1 MSRGVAFRF
10 IPELVHDIARVHE
23 LSRNPMLMYLE
34 SAMGT
39 MHMAASVF
47 ETVEEHIN
55 TKRKME
61 AEQVI
66 RKTYGQLADIK
77 AKNFRDEEL
86 RKIDADYEAVR
97 AKVQDGLF
105 RDEMVRDFVA
115 LLQERLFKVR
125 EFFIDAQLD
134 SDYAEQSRIDE
145 LTRKALRDYSS
156 LITIYM
162 EEGNACGEEE
172 NGV

>member
-1 MSRGVAFRF
+1 
-10 IPELVHDIARVHE
+10 
-23 LSRNPMLMYLE
+23 
-34 SAMGT
+34 
-39 MHMAASVF
+39 
-47 ETVEEHIN
+47 
-55 TKRKME
+55 
-61 AEQVI
+61 
-66 RKTYGQLADIK
+66 
-77 AKNFRDEEL
+77 
-86 RKIDADYEAVR
+86 VR